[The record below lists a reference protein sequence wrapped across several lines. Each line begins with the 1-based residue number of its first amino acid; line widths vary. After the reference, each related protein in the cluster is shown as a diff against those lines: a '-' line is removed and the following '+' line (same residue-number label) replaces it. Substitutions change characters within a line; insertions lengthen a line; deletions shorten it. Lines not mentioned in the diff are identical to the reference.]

1 MGRDRELKCLAFS
14 LYPLSFFLYSP
25 FNIEDSAKMLA
36 LKLNEKN
43 LMAEKSRFFLVI
55 LLYGL
60 HKNFFK
66 VKKFQGYCVK
76 RESARGKKE
85 RRGGVWCGPQPVQG

>member
-1 MGRDRELKCLAFS
+1 
-14 LYPLSFFLYSP
+14 
-25 FNIEDSAKMLA
+25 
-36 LKLNEKN
+36 
-43 LMAEKSRFFLVI
+43 MAEKSRFFLVI